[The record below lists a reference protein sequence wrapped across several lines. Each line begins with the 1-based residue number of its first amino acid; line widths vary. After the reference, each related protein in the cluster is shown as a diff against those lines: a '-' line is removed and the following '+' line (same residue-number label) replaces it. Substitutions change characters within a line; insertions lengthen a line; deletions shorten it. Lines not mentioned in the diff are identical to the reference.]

1 MHLCR
6 CQCIRFAASHDEG
19 PSSLRRWVS
28 DFAVWAHCS
37 VEPRRRRSKAGLKSA
52 ITQADFSPQLASDL
66 DRIYADLLPPRAF
79 IAGTVSRAVMGP
91 AQGDSE
97 FVAHFSAERP
107 WLHEAK
113 MVRIGGNSPTYEA
126 GLLRDKSEM
135 LLVAVPS
142 RLANREGALVD
153 MFSLELAIRSRA
165 PSFAAFVTRHGGL
178 SCFFR

>member
-52 ITQADFSPQLASDL
+52 IKQADFSPQLASDL
-66 DRIYADLLPPRAF
+66 DRIYAGLLPPRAF
-79 IAGTVSRAVMGP
+79 IPGTVSLAVMGP

-107 WLHEAK
+107 RLHEAK
-113 MVRIGGNSPTYEA
+113 MVGI
-126 GLLRDKSEM
+126 
-135 LLVAVPS
+135 
-142 RLANREGALVD
+142 
-153 MFSLELAIRSRA
+153 
-165 PSFAAFVTRHGGL
+165 GGL
-178 SCFFR
+178 SSTYETGLLGEQAESLLIEVARRPCNSRGALDDMFG